1 MKSSNIPFNLDILHI
16 TPAITDTIRA
26 VTSLD
31 TYDGL
36 TKNFH
41 TEGLY
46 STLTF
51 GTVGSEARSAR
62 YGYIDLKISVFHP
75 TLYDALIKLK
85 SLYGDIISSKE
96 FALWD
101 SDINDFVKSNALE
114 GQTGFQFFVDHWE
127 KIDYVQRPSVL
138 REQNILMIEKYKKI
152 ALTSKIIVMPAGF
165 RDLEVDDTGRE
176 SSDEI
181 NALYYKLIAISN
193 TINPSTVKVSPE
205 AYNGQRAS
213 LQRTFVEI
221 YDYILAIVEGK
232 KNLFMGK
239 WASRKVFN
247 GTRNVITSMDTTSS
261 FLNAPG
267 NVTINQTDIGI
278 YQCMKAMLPV
288 ARYQLKAGF
297 LGKVFTDVG
306 APALLTNPKTLQSE
320 RVELKSDIYNSWMTN
335 EGLDNY
341 IGTFKE
347 PSIRLNPIKVSG
359 YYLGLLYKGPDDT
372 FRLIHGIDELPEDR
386 KKEDCVPLTMATLFY
401 CSIYHI
407 ANKYPGYITRYPILG
422 PGSIYPSHLHLK
434 STIKSEVRK
443 ELDQDWQP
451 MEGDRIAYEFPTDSD
466 FFNSLSPHSCRLSGL
481 VADFDGDTSSC
492 TVAYSDEAVK
502 EVNEFFKSKIAYIGT
517 NGNFIANLE
526 TDTVKYLLQNL
537 TG

>member
-1 MKSSNIPFNLDILHI
+1 MKSSNIPFNLDILQI
-16 TPAITDTIRA
+16 TPAITSNIRA

-41 TEGLY
+41 NEGLY

-62 YGYIDLKISVFHP
+62 YGYIDLKISIFHP

-85 SLYGDIISSKE
+85 SLYGEIISGRE
-96 FALWD
+96 FAVWNFE
-101 SDINDFVKSNALE
+101 INDFVKSNALE
-114 GQTGFQFFVDHWE
+114 GQTGFQFFTEHWE
-127 KIDYVQRPSVL
+127 KIDFVQRPSIL
-138 REQNILMIEKYKKI
+138 REQNILMIEKYKDI
-152 ALTSKIIVMPAGF
+152 ALTNKVIVMPAAF
-165 RDLEVDDTGRE
+165 RDLEVDDNGRE

-193 TINPSTVKVSPE
+193 TINPSTVKISPE
-205 AYNGQRAS
+205 AYNSQRAS
-213 LQRTFVEI
+213 LQRTFIEI
-221 YDYILAIVEGK
+221 YEYILAIIEGK

-267 NVTINQTDIGI
+267 NISINQTDIGI

-288 ARYQLKAGF
+288 ARYQLKSGF
-297 LGKVFTDVG
+297 LSKVFTDVS

-320 RVELKSDIYNSWMTN
+320 RVDLKADVYNNWMTN

-347 PSIRLNPIKVSG
+347 PSIRLDPIKVNG

-372 FRLIHGIDELPEDR
+372 FKLINGVDELPEGR
-386 KKEDCVPLTMATLFY
+386 KKEDCTPITMSTLFY

-443 ELDQDWQP
+443 ELDQDWKP
-451 MEGDRIAYEFPTDSD
+451 LEGDRIAYEFPTDSD

-481 VADFDGDTSSC
+481 AADFDGDTSSC

-502 EVNEFFKSKIAYIGT
+502 EVNDFFKSKIAYIGT
-517 NGNFIANLE
+517 NGSFIANLE
-526 TDTVKYLLQNL
+526 TDTIKYILQNL

>member
-101 SDINDFVKSNALE
+101 SEINDFVKSNALE

-288 ARYQLKAGF
+288 ARYQLKSGF

-347 PSIRLNPIKVSG
+347 PSIRLNPIKVGG

-434 STIKSEVRK
+434 STIKSEVRR

-481 VADFDGDTSSC
+481 AADFDGDTSSC